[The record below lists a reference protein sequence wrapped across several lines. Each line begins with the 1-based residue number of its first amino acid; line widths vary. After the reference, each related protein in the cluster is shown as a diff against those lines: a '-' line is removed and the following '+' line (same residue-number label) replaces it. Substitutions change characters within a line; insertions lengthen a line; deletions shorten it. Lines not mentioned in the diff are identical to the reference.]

1 MMGGQGMMGP
11 GMMDGGQGMMGGHG
25 MMGGQGT
32 MGPGMMDGGP
42 GMMGDAS
49 MMGGHGTMGGGMDM
63 MGMGDQCPM
72 LLPGTSVQA
81 QDTKDGMAM
90 TFTTT
95 GDAAELRRRVH
106 VMADHM
112 NAHSSGGSGAMGMHG
127 GMMGADAGMGMMGS
141 SMMGGG
147 MMPAMH
153 AQVEDVDHGARL
165 KMTPAD
171 PKKLSEMRDHMK
183 QHAQMVNQTHGCS
196 MMADAGR

>member
-1 MMGGQGMMGP
+1 M
-11 GMMDGGQGMMGGHG
+11 
-25 MMGGQGT
+25 
-32 MGPGMMDGGP
+32 
-42 GMMGDAS
+42 
-49 MMGGHGTMGGGMDM
+49 MDM

-81 QDTKDGMAM
+81 QDTKDGLAM

-95 GDAAELRRRVH
+95 GDVAELRRRVH

-112 NAHSSGGSGAMGMHG
+112 NAHSSGGMSMHG
-127 GMMGADAGMGMMGS
+127 GMMGTDAGTGMMGGQG
-141 SMMGGG
+141 MMGGPGGQGMMGG

-153 AQVEDVDHGARL
+153 AQVEDVDKGARL

-171 PKKLSEMRDHMK
+171 PAKLKEMRDHMK
-183 QHAQMVNQTHGCS
+183 QHAQMMNQSHGCS